1 MTQEGILFLEV
12 VQATL
17 DRNTDSWG
25 KMDPY
30 CVIAAQ
36 GEEFRTKTHSKGH
49 QTPSWNEKFPIKIT
63 DVKGDI
69 KITVLEEDTMS
80 SDLVGDTTFRVT
92 DLLGKDIDKWFDIYF
107 EKKKAGSVYIRS
119 KYVAANQ
126 SILSPSP
133 KVQAT
138 KEESKITSNS

>member
-1 MTQEGILFLEV
+1 
-12 VQATL
+12 
-17 DRNTDSWG
+17 
-25 KMDPY
+25 
-30 CVIAAQ
+30 
-36 GEEFRTKTHSKGH
+36 
-49 QTPSWNEKFPIKIT
+49 
-63 DVKGDI
+63 VKGDI